1 MQLTILTWITF
12 LLLAIVMGLNNI
24 YSTLLTGW
32 GEGGSIVAVILCLLF
47 LSKKQ
52 RNIINYNLGQ
62 TMASAGGSVG
72 FSVAMIAAIY
82 YIFQEEGSR
91 WEPPLVD
98 LSLLVMAFS
107 VMGVTLAVVFRN
119 VIVKWFFPQAIACAT
134 ILRAVTSDNYDER
147 RQAQKIMGISGL
159 LSAILTIPAKVAFQP
174 GAPALWSKL
183 TITNQLGVSLDPLLY
198 GIGNVVGGRI
208 GASLLLGGLFNV
220 LWLTPNLELKG
231 LNPSE
236 YARWIAVG
244 LMTLPAFTSV
254 IFAYLLKKE
263 RPTPVG
269 FTPYDKD
276 PNRKLSIAQ
285 SISLWLVFFA
295 AMGVTVYEMGH
306 IFGVAWYYVVAGT
319 IIAGPMCF
327 ALGKVTSEIGINPIR
342 LLAIVLLFL
351 FSIFERH
358 EPIALLAISVSGA
371 TYASVAV
378 DLFVDLRTGYL
389 VRANPKHQ
397 ILLQILGVIP
407 VAFVCVYFLDMLT
420 SNFGMGEGQYF
431 PAPGAV
437 VWATMAKAFSGG
449 AGSLSLGLWIAILLS
464 SVVGVFLSILENG
477 KRTQAFTPSA
487 FALGIAMLLP
497 FEMAA
502 AIFIGSVFKEIAIMI
517 ARRKGPEQE
526 EAVRKGAFKAG
537 SAIFAASSI
546 AGIIAVLL
554 ISLGVVY
561 LPS

>member
-1 MQLTILTWITF
+1 MKLTILTWITF
-12 LLLAIVMGLNNI
+12 FLLAIVMGLNNI

-32 GEGGSIVAVILCLLF
+32 GEGGSIVAVILCLIF

-52 RNIINYNLGQ
+52 RNIVNYNLGQ

-82 YIFQEEGSR
+82 YIFQQEGSQWR
-91 WEPPLVD
+91 PPLFN

-107 VMGVTLAVVFRN
+107 VMGVTLAVIFRN
-119 VIVKWFFPQAIACAT
+119 VIVKWLFPQAMACAT
-134 ILRAVTSDNYDER
+134 ILRAVTSDNHSER
-147 RQAQKIMGISGL
+147 QQAQKIMGISGV
-159 LSAILTIPAKVAFQP
+159 LSAALTIPAKVAFQP

-208 GASLLLGGLFNV
+208 GVSLLLGGLFNV
-220 LWLTPNLELKG
+220 LLLTPNLQAKG
-231 LNPSE
+231 LEVGE
-236 YARWIAVG
+236 YTRWVAVG
-244 LMTLPAFTSV
+244 LMTLPAFTSAL
-254 IFAYLLKKE
+254 FTFMMKKE
-263 RPTPVG
+263 RPTPIG
-269 FTPYDKD
+269 FTPIEND
-276 PNRKLSIAQ
+276 PNRKLSMAETTG
-285 SISLWLVFFA
+285 LWFLFLVATFIVA
-295 AMGVTVYEMGH
+295 YEMDY
-306 IFGVAWYYVVAGT
+306 IFNVTWYYVVAG
-319 IIAGPMCF
+319 IAISGPMCF

-371 TYASVAV
+371 TYAAVAV
-378 DLFVDLRTGYL
+378 DLFNDLRTGYL
-389 VRANPKHQ
+389 IRANPKHQ

-407 VAFVCVYFLDMLT
+407 VAFVCVYFLDFLT
-420 SNFGMGEGQYF
+420 VNFGLGEGQYF
-431 PAPGAV
+431 PAPTAV
-437 VWATMAKAFSGG
+437 IWATMANAFSGETG
-449 AGSLSLGLWIAILLS
+449 ALSHGIWLAIFIS
-464 SVVGVFLSILENG
+464 TIVGVFLSFLESN
-477 KRTQAFTPSA
+477 KRTQAYTPSA

-497 FEMAA
+497 FEMSAAIFVGSVFREA
-502 AIFIGSVFKEIAIMI
+502 AIFIGKLQ
-517 ARRKGPEQE
+517 GHEQE

-546 AGIIAVLL
+546 AGIIAVIL